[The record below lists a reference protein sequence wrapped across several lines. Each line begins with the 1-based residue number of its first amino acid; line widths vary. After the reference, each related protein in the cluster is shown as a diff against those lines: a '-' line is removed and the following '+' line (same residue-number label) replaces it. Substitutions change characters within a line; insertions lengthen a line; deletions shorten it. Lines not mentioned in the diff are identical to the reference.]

1 MVKIQPYETK
11 KLFVT
16 VKTYPTPSTTY
27 IETTCVSGITDDG
40 HWIRIHPV
48 RFRALEEDNQFQR
61 YSWIQVRANK
71 ATRDPRPESYHV
83 DEETIQFQS
92 RLLTANAWQERRE
105 IVEPMLS
112 QSVEDLR
119 DQQANYHTSLG
130 VIRPKEITSFSIEKA
145 DKDWSPKQLAKLDQ
159 QDLFALKQ
167 GTRLEKIPFDFYY
180 DFICDDPRCHGHHMK
195 VLDWEVAQ
203 SYRKW
208 SRRVTQDEWEKKM
221 KEMYDD
227 RVRHSFD
234 SLFFL
239 GTLAK
244 YPTTW
249 TIGGIFFAPK
259 KRSEI
264 LQQHKHPE
272 THQPTLW

>member
-1 MVKIQPYETK
+1 MVRIQPYETK

-16 VKTYPTPSTTY
+16 VKTYPTPSATY
-27 IETTCVSGITDDG
+27 IETTCVSGIADDG
-40 HWIRIHPV
+40 HWIRIHPI
-48 RFRALEEDNQFQR
+48 RFRSLEEDNRFPR

-83 DEETIQFQS
+83 DENTIQVLS
-92 RLLTANAWQERRE
+92 HPPTTNAWQERRE

-119 DQQANYHTSLG
+119 DQQANNHTSLG
-130 VIRPKEITSFSIEKA
+130 VIRPKEITSFSIEEA
-145 DKDWSPKQLAKLDQ
+145 DKEWSPKQLAKLDQ

-167 GTRLEKIPFDFYY
+167 GARLEKIPFDFCY
-180 DFICDDPRCHGHHMK
+180 DFICDDSRCHGHHMK

-208 SRRVTQDEWEKKM
+208 SRGATRDEWERKM
-221 KEMYDD
+221 KEMYDY
-227 RVRHSFD
+227 RVRHSYD

-239 GTLAK
+239 GTLSNH
-244 YPTTW
+244 PTTW

-259 KRSEI
+259 NR
-264 LQQHKHPE
+264 PE
-272 THQPTLW
+272 PQQPTLW

>member
-1 MVKIQPYETK
+1 MVRIEPYKSK

-48 RFRALEEDNQFQR
+48 RFRSMDEDNRFPR
-61 YSWIQVRANK
+61 YSWIQVDANK
-71 ATRDPRPESYHV
+71 ATRDSRPESHHV
-83 DEETIQFQS
+83 DENSIQVVRRVPTS
-92 RLLTANAWQERRE
+92 NNWQERRE

-119 DQQANYHTSLG
+119 DQQASNHTSLG

-145 DKDWSPKQLAKLDQ
+145 DKEWSPKQLAKLYQ
-159 QDLFALKQ
+159 QDLFVQKKGSQ
-167 GTRLEKIPFDFYY
+167 LEKIPFDFCY
-180 DFICDDPRCHGHHMK
+180 DFICDDPRCRGHHMK

-208 SRRVTQDEWEKKM
+208 SRGVTGDEWERKM
-221 KEMYDD
+221 KDMFDN
-227 RVRHSFD
+227 RVRNSFD

-239 GTLAK
+239 GTLSNH
-244 YPTTW
+244 PTTW
-249 TIGGIFFAPK
+249 TIGGIFFAQKQRP
-259 KRSEI
+259 EI
-264 LQQHKHPE
+264 PQQKAHPE

>member
-1 MVKIQPYETK
+1 MVRIQPYETK

-16 VKTYPTPSTTY
+16 VKTYPTPSATY
-27 IETTCVSGITDDG
+27 IETTCVSGIADDG
-40 HWIRIHPV
+40 HWIRIHPI
-48 RFRALEEDNQFQR
+48 RFRSLEEDNRFPR
-61 YSWIQVRANK
+61 YSWIQVRTNK

-83 DEETIQFQS
+83 DENTIQVLS
-92 RLLTANAWQERRE
+92 HAPTTNAWQERRE

-119 DQQANYHTSLG
+119 DQQANNHTSLG
-130 VIRPKEITSFSIEKA
+130 VIRPKEITSFSIEEA
-145 DKDWSPKQLAKLDQ
+145 DKEWSPKQLAKLDQ

-167 GTRLEKIPFDFYY
+167 GARLEKIPFDFCY

-208 SRRVTQDEWEKKM
+208 SRGVTQDEWERKM
-221 KEMYDD
+221 KEMYDH
-227 RVRHSFD
+227 RVRYSYD

-239 GTLAK
+239 GTLSNH
-244 YPTTW
+244 PTTW

-259 KRSEI
+259 NR
-264 LQQHKHPE
+264 PE
-272 THQPTLW
+272 PQQPTLW